1 MVRKKK
7 PRRRG
12 GQDDRCDS
20 FYRLAKV
27 YNLSLLDR
35 GDETW
40 SFKKLAI
47 NSSRCSMM
55 NERGCSYSCEPLG
68 IYV

>member
-1 MVRKKK
+1 MIDVIVFIDLQRFTILVCWIEVVRH
-7 PRRRG
+7 G
-12 GQDDRCDS
+12 
-20 FYRLAKV
+20 
-27 YNLSLLDR
+27 LS
-35 GDETW
+35 
-40 SFKKLAI
+40 KKLAI